1 VPKNRHPERE
11 PGVRRKAYTVVIA
24 LAFFVCLGGLP
35 KILSSLHLK
44 INAAPPTSSNGI
56 RLLGAPEAPQAVPL
70 PPVARPVDPTQPTA
84 TFPPVSE
91 SQEAAAVTNEDNR
104 LRTMLHDSFRTY
116 LPKLIPHRGSLPT
129 LLLTSGSHYLYGGGS
144 RYLVTGK
151 STYTAADL
159 ISNGAMVRL
168 PHGGALL
175 EDNVFVA
182 SGVHLDLS
190 SSDVG
195 AIYLDSTPRGSA
207 SIVAWGG
214 SLDFRG
220 TRQHPLALHGW
231 DEATMTPATDI
242 GNGRPYIREVAGLM
256 TFENA
261 RVSSLGFWSGR
272 TGGVAW
278 TGLST
283 HPSYGAAVATTF
295 TGNTYGA
302 FVTRGHNV
310 RFSADLFESNQ
321 LDGLNIHRGSIG
333 TAVTFSSAVRNGA
346 NGFHVGR
353 ATQRSFLQHDVAQHN
368 ATNGFLVDGRP
379 LVSTAS
385 ASGAGVAPGQGTR
398 IENSAALSNLRTGIL
413 IEGGNGTVLKADE
426 VCARLTGIAL
436 RLGASNAIVNG
447 NDIRCGPRTGLRIG
461 PLAPGAL
468 VFGNAVSGARIAVL
482 VTSPG
487 GSVEIDKSLVTLARV
502 FGISVRGVHSPVS
515 EKDNVISGI
524 GFRAVDSRA
533 EARPPALS
541 GSNTANWAYARKGTI
556 LTYLEF
562 HPLALLWLSIAF
574 LVIAGML
581 WTRRRR
587 PPPHPY
593 PESTRWA
600 WSADELDEPA
610 PLLVGASAG
619 ALAGSA
625 SAGARNGSAPAG
637 AQVGPPWSQD
647 DDAWPPDGEAVD
659 RGPFEALLPE
669 AVHLDAAAPGSRRLD
684 DPRLDAAV
692 PGSRRLDAGRPDDDR
707 PDGDRPDGRRPDGG
721 RRDGGRRDGGRRD
734 GERRDGERRDPARLD
749 GERHGPERPDSA
761 QSDDAERR
769 EDARA
774 HVGHSDGHRQPSRHS
789 RPEPI
794 DATKPFPQIVDK

>member
-1 VPKNRHPERE
+1 
-11 PGVRRKAYTVVIA
+11 
-24 LAFFVCLGGLP
+24 
-35 KILSSLHLK
+35 
-44 INAAPPTSSNGI
+44 
-56 RLLGAPEAPQAVPL
+56 
-70 PPVARPVDPTQPTA
+70 
-84 TFPPVSE
+84 
-91 SQEAAAVTNEDNR
+91 
-104 LRTMLHDSFRTY
+104 
-116 LPKLIPHRGSLPT
+116 
-129 LLLTSGSHYLYGGGS
+129 
-144 RYLVTGK
+144 
-151 STYTAADL
+151 
-159 ISNGAMVRL
+159 
-168 PHGGALL
+168 
-175 EDNVFVA
+175 
-182 SGVHLDLS
+182 
-190 SSDVG
+190 
-195 AIYLDSTPRGSA
+195 
-207 SIVAWGG
+207 
-214 SLDFRG
+214 
-220 TRQHPLALHGW
+220 
-231 DEATMTPATDI
+231 
-242 GNGRPYIREVAGLM
+242 
-256 TFENA
+256 
-261 RVSSLGFWSGR
+261 
-272 TGGVAW
+272 
-278 TGLST
+278 
-283 HPSYGAAVATTF
+283 
-295 TGNTYGA
+295 
-302 FVTRGHNV
+302 VTRGHNV

-321 LDGLNIHRGSIG
+321 LDGLNIHRGSTG

-436 RLGASNAIVNG
+436 RLGASNAIVDG

-502 FGISVRGVHSPVS
+502 FGISVRGVNSPVS
-515 EKDNVISGI
+515 GKDNVISGI

-610 PLLVGASAG
+610 PRLVGASAG

-707 PDGDRPDGRRPDGG
+707 PDGDRPDGRPRDGRRRDGERRDGERRDGERLDGDQLGGRQDGG
-721 RRDGGRRDGGRRD
+721 RRDGDQLGGRRNGGRRDGERRDPARLDGDRPDSDRRDGERRDADRRDGERRDGGRRD
-734 GERRDGERRDPARLD
+734 GERRDPARLDGGRRDGRPADGGRRDGGRRDGERRDPARLD

-794 DATKPFPQIVDK
+794 DATKPFPQIIDK